1 MMYRPGF
8 LEEMENPFP
17 SAVLSDRTG
26 RLEFRIQELNEKL
39 YGLGEYLKGLVLLKK
54 PVRVED
60 FKSKEVETWEL
71 KYERNLEFF
80 SNFPSFRV
88 CGEMEPQR
96 GDPVPSFR

>member
-1 MMYRPGF
+1 
-8 LEEMENPFP
+8 METPSP
-17 SAVLSDRTG
+17 SAVLADRIG
-26 RLEFRIQELNEKL
+26 RLEFRIQELNEKV
-39 YGLGEYLKGLVLLKK
+39 YGLGEYLKGLVLLNK

-60 FKSKEVETWEL
+60 LKSKEVETFKL
-71 KYERNLEFF
+71 KHGRNLEFF